1 MDSHREE
8 GVVMKVW
15 YARLV
20 NDNSGTHYVVDTIK
34 SKVFQACKEL
44 IESGDYYCDDGDV
57 IIEHQ
62 YFSLRRSTVLDAM
75 QLGADLAG
83 NSDAILW
90 KATKV
95 ENNIEEREKLLALYK
110 AKIEALEQGLAM
122 VKE

>member
-1 MDSHREE
+1 
-8 GVVMKVW
+8 MKVW

-83 NSDAILW
+83 NGDAILW

-95 ENNIEEREKLLALYK
+95 ENKIEEKEKLLALYK
-110 AKIEALEQGLAM
+110 AKIEALEQGLAR

>member
-1 MDSHREE
+1 
-8 GVVMKVW
+8 MKVW

-62 YFSLRRSTVLDAM
+62 YFSLRRSTVLD
-75 QLGADLAG
+75 
-83 NSDAILW
+83 
-90 KATKV
+90 
-95 ENNIEEREKLLALYK
+95 K